1 MNIDVNDMKSPASPI
16 VLFIKRTFDILLSLL
31 LIIPVFIIIIISG
44 ILIKLEDGGTIFY
57 NTERIGKYGKIFRMY
72 KLRTMKENSPD
83 IRLKDGSTYN
93 SDNDPRLTKFGRIA
107 RKTSIDE
114 LPQIIN
120 VLKGDMSF
128 IGPRPDTPAYL
139 DKYTNDELIILT
151 VRPGITGYN
160 QAINRNSVLTKEK
173 LRNDIHYVKNLS
185 ISLDIKILFM
195 TFVTVLFR
203 KNVNRDKREIED
215 NVK

>member
-16 VLFIKRTFDILLSLL
+16 VLFIKRTFDILLSIL

-195 TFVTVLFR
+195 TFVTVLFS